1 MQIQG
6 LNRVPCEEKTGF
18 LFSHACQQMAYH
30 RCDVCGKAVCEKHVQ
45 WADTAELTAMN
56 MLNPNQP
63 RPVTDNASV
72 CTTCAKRLGRNR
84 SSSVHR
90 YRTQDDLFWYSDL
103 YYPGY
108 GFYGPGYWGHAY
120 ISDVSSFGGD
130 SGGGLP
136 PLPHAPTTR
145 PAYDPN
151 DFTDADSLPLEKEDD
166 ANFEMDKS
174 GS

>member
-6 LNRVPCEEKTGF
+6 LNRLPCEEKTGF
-18 LFSHACQQMAYH
+18 LFSHNCQEMAYH
-30 RCDVCGKAVCEKHVQ
+30 RCDACGKAVCEKHMQ
-45 WADTAELTAMN
+45 WADTAELTALN

-63 RPVTDNASV
+63 RPVTDHASV
-72 CTTCAKRLGRNR
+72 CVTCAKRLGKNR

-90 YRTQDDLFWYSDL
+90 YRKPDDPFWYSDM

-108 GFYGPGYWGHAY
+108 AFYGPGSWGHAY
-120 ISDVSSFGGD
+120 ISGVSNLGD
-130 SGGGLP
+130 ASTMP
-136 PLPHAPTTR
+136 PPTTR

-151 DFTDADSLPLEKEDD
+151 DFSDADSVPLEKEDD

>member
-1 MQIQG
+1 
-6 LNRVPCEEKTGF
+6 
-18 LFSHACQQMAYH
+18 MAYH
-30 RCDVCGKAVCEKHVQ
+30 RCYVCGKAVCEKHMQ
-45 WADTAELTAMN
+45 LADTAELAATN
-56 MLNPNQP
+56 MLNPTLP
-63 RPVTDNASV
+63 PPAAANATV
-72 CTTCAKRLGRNR
+72 CTTCAKRLGQNRN
-84 SSSVHR
+84 SSVYR
-90 YRTQDDLFWYSDL
+90 YRNQYDPFWYSTM

-120 ISDVSSFGGD
+120 VSEPSGFADVSGSV
-130 SGGGLP
+130 P
-136 PLPHAPTTR
+136 PPMPGASTTR